1 MVNETVNETANEM
14 GNSGN
19 RAADEMEGRRLL
31 GLVLAGGRSRRM
43 GTDKALLRRD
53 GKSQLEHAVQLLEAV
68 TDAVFVS
75 TRRGQQDE
83 PERARFAT
91 IEDRYDDLGPVAGIL
106 SAMQFEPDA
115 DWLVVAC
122 DLPNLD
128 RATLACLVER
138 ADADRPF
145 VAFESSHDG
154 LPEPLCAIYR
164 SGSDVLLREFVDR
177 GMVCP
182 RKMLIRSDTQ
192 LLAQPNVGAL
202 DNVNTREDLE
212 RSVLEA

>member
-1 MVNETVNETANEM
+1 MAEKMAEKMGQKMRDKTADRM
-14 GNSGN
+14 
-19 RAADEMEGRRLL
+19 AGRRLL

-53 GKSQLEHAVQLLEAV
+53 GKSQLEHAVQMLEGV

-75 TRRGQQDE
+75 TRRDQRDE

-91 IEDRYDDLGPVAGIL
+91 IPDRYEDLGPVAGIL
-106 SAMQFEPDA
+106 SAMQSDPDA

-128 RATLACLVER
+128 RATLVYLVER
-138 ADADRPF
+138 ADTGRPF
-145 VAFESSHDG
+145 VAFESSYDG

-164 SGSDVLLREFVDR
+164 SGSDVLLREFVDQ
-177 GMVCP
+177 GILCP

-192 LLAQPNVGAL
+192 LLAQPNAGAL
-202 DNVNTREDLE
+202 DNVNTPEDLE
-212 RSVLEA
+212 QSVLEA